1 MLEVVLVGGTE
12 ENAAG
17 DVVAAASDDV
27 GAVTAFGVVTA
38 APEIAEGV
46 ALQADLALVL
56 GLVLFKYGAPEV
68 GREMPPEEEA
78 VIVST
83 GAQEIWLAAL
93 EAVVTA
99 AAVEEVTT
107 AVWLAL
113 IALL

>member
-17 DVVAAASDDV
+17 DVVAA
-27 GAVTAFGVVTA
+27 TAFGVVTA
-38 APEIAEGV
+38 APEVAEGV
-46 ALQADLALVL
+46 TLQADWALVLGLVL

-78 VIVST
+78 VIVPT
-83 GAQEIWLAAL
+83 GAEEIWLTAL

-107 AVWLAL
+107 AV
-113 IALL
+113 

>member
-1 MLEVVLVGGTE
+1 LLEVVLVGGTE

-27 GAVTAFGVVTA
+27 VAATAFGVVTA
-38 APEIAEGV
+38 APEVAEGV
-46 ALQADLALVL
+46 TLQADWALVL

-78 VIVST
+78 VIVPT
-83 GAQEIWLAAL
+83 GAEEIWLAAL

-107 AVWLAL
+107 AV
-113 IALL
+113 